1 MAFTSKDS
9 HYSVKKAA
17 VLLGIGSNNLYLVDV
32 DSAGRM
38 KVDHLENEIE
48 RALKE
53 GALPFMVSATS
64 GTTVLGAMDPLEGIA
79 DVCKKYGLWLH
90 VDAAW
95 GGGLLMSQKH
105 RHHLKGIERY
115 FPYSIILQTFYI

>member
-1 MAFTSKDS
+1 M
-9 HYSVKKAA
+9 
-17 VLLGIGSNNLYLVDV
+17 DV

-38 KVDHLENEIE
+38 KVDHLEIEIE
-48 RALKE
+48 RALEE

-79 DVCKKYGLWLH
+79 DVCKKYELWLH

-105 RHHLKGIERY
+105 RHILRGIER
-115 FPYSIILQTFYI
+115 FSPQQIILYLLKYLK